1 MSDFE
6 WRNAKGKIR
15 SRLNLN
21 MPEVIVGDANG
32 KIWDDYLP
40 NHVLV
45 RRLYANNTYGT
56 AFPVLGPAG
65 NSVILKPGTRVK
77 LGMTSERKIQIQG
90 YDIVGGTI
98 DGTSLMAPNIPGL
111 PSGGFVGQQSII
123 TALVTPQ
130 GIPDLTVIV
139 KAWIIIVQNTV
150 YGFPGNSSVDLSS
163 YVPASGNN
171 RYAVVFLQAD
181 YSTISV
187 QASTAR
193 SIADLPL
200 DVTDIQECVN
210 AEAASSTPLGVV
222 KLYGGQTTIL
232 NTDIVHDVRQMIN
245 TSADNTSAQ
254 ATTSAD
260 ATVANTAAETTLIG
274 TVAGSLTFA
283 ANRLSRL
290 GRTIKVT
297 ASGYVSDTGTPT
309 LQLKFKIGGTT
320 ILDSTAI
327 TLGSGISNKLWK
339 FEGLIS
345 VQTAGASG
353 KVKGQGQFYQNGVIT
368 DIVNTTQASLDLTTA
383 LAVDLTA
390 TWGTGS
396 PSNTVTCSNFLLEVL
411 G

>member
-6 WRNAKGKIR
+6 WRNVKGKIR
-15 SRLNLN
+15 NRLNLN
-21 MPEVIVGDANG
+21 MPEVILGDETG
-32 KIWDDYLP
+32 KIYDDYLP

-45 RRLYANNTYGT
+45 RRLYANNTYGP

-77 LGMTSERKIQIQG
+77 LGQTSDRKIQVQG
-90 YDIVGGTI
+90 YDVIGGSI
-98 DGTSLMAPNIPGL
+98 DGTNLMNANIPSL
-111 PSGGFVGQQSII
+111 PSGGFIGQQSII

-130 GIPDLTVIV
+130 NIPDLTVIV
-139 KAWIIIVQNTV
+139 KAWIIIIQNTA
-150 YGFPGNSSVDLSS
+150 YGYPGSNSVDLSS
-163 YVPASGNN
+163 LVPASGNN
-171 RYAVVFLQAD
+171 CYAVVFLQAD

-193 SIADLPL
+193 SIADIPL
-200 DVTDIQECVN
+200 GVDDIQECVN
-210 AEAASSTPLGVV
+210 AEAASSTPLAAV

-232 NTDIVHDVRQMIN
+232 NTDIVHDLRQMIN
-245 TSADNTSAQ
+245 TSSDNTSAQ

-290 GRTIKVT
+290 GRTIKIT

-368 DIVNTTQASLDLTTA
+368 DIVNTAQASLDLTAA
-383 LAVDLTA
+383 LTVDLTA
-390 TWGTGS
+390 TWSVGN
-396 PSNTVTCSNFLLEVL
+396 PSNTITCSNFLLEL
-411 G
+411 LN